1 MLKTLSYGSNGG
13 KKDVDRQRVEAS
25 KPNRWVLA
33 LGSLLLLLLSMSQ
46 TCCWEARPGNE
57 SFGKVAGARRPSRG
71 LIKDLP
77 ARAKPFLPTK
87 AVQVVTS
94 WPIARGDTQSLSSAD
109 SLRPAHPAEDQA
121 NSVTADI
128 RHSDC

>member
-33 LGSLLLLLLSMSQ
+33 LGRLLLLLSMSQ

-57 SFGKVAGARRPSRG
+57 AFGKVAGARRPSRG

-94 WPIARGDTQSLSSAD
+94 WPIARGDTQSRAD
-109 SLRPAHPAEDQA
+109 FVRSAHPARDQA